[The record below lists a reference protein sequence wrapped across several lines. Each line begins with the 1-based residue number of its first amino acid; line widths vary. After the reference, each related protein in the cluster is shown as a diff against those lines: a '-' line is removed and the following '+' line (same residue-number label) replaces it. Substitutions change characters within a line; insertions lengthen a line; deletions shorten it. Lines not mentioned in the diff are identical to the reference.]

1 MAINKKIIVM
11 VNFFLVVSAH
21 AGDLPSE
28 KFIANLWINNLNQNV
43 DATLIK
49 RDANYYIECAL
60 LTERNVD
67 AKLLSHLDGAN
78 DFCVVSSD
86 QLKADF
92 DEESQAIKLTIPS
105 QFFLTSRYGL
115 YEFDRPEK
123 ANLGGFINYEVQYN
137 NSEFL
142 TGYNGLVDLG
152 IFKDYWFFKNSML
165 YNSEAMDEKTVRIGT
180 SLDFDFPDKLTKLT
194 LGDATTVSNPFFNSL
209 RFAGVN
215 WGTNYLERPG
225 FVYWNTPQLQGTARL
240 PSTVELYMNGVKIYN
255 QKVSPGDY
263 VLQTGSQINYTGNA
277 QIVVEDVLGNRS
289 VRTLPILINNKL
301 LRKGLSEYNISLGK
315 LRYNYYTSSNDY
327 RDFLAN
333 LYYRRGLS
341 ETTSLGTNISYTQDL
356 QNTGITWTQ
365 GLPYFVVLD
374 ALVINAHS
382 NDGSRF
388 LYGLSLSKEFSRMS
402 LGISSKYAEDNF
414 SYVGDDPLQDNA
426 VPKFENFAYVT
437 FSEVPFFQ
445 NINMSYAEQKYYQGG
460 SNPFNDDKIFNIGFN
475 RQIGNN
481 ISFGLGYFERFG
493 AIKDSGGILNITYN
507 FDTRNKVYLN
517 YASENSNASVQYV
530 HDSGRQVGLDY
541 AIGANRRQDENIA
554 SLNVVAKTRAG
565 DLSIQHY
572 QYEHETDSTIGYSG
586 AIAFLD
592 GQVNFTKSIN
602 NAFALVKV
610 GNYSDI
616 DVLSA
621 LNHVEKTNK
630 KGYAFVHDIVPYIK
644 YDIGFDENQLP
655 IEEKYEV
662 SSKPLTT
669 LNQRGYVVDF
679 PIQHTFILTLHPQDI
694 NGANFKPGS
703 ELHLANGDV
712 YPITSDASVTVYGMT
727 AGTHTMSVLYGDN
740 ATCSFDVNITEKEAK
755 EAEAS
760 SQPLRVV
767 CK

>member
-67 AKLLSHLDGAN
+67 AKLLSQLDGAN
-78 DFCVVSSD
+78 DFCLVSND

-209 RFAGVN
+209 RFAGIN

-301 LRKGLSEYNISLGK
+301 LRKGLSEYNIALGK

-374 ALVINAHS
+374 ALAINAHS

-437 FSEVPFFQ
+437 FSEVPFLQ

-517 YASENSNASVQYV
+517 YASENNNASVQYV

-572 QYEHETDSTIGYSG
+572 QYEHATDSTIGYSG

>member
-1 MAINKKIIVM
+1 M

-28 KFIANLWINNLNQNV
+28 KFIANLWINNLNQNI

-78 DFCVVSSD
+78 DFCLVSND

-123 ANLGGFINYEVQYN
+123 ANFGGFINYEVQYN

-165 YNSEAMDEKTVRIGT
+165 YNSEAMNEKTVRIGT

-209 RFAGVN
+209 RFAGIN

-301 LRKGLSEYNISLGK
+301 LRKGLSEYNIALGK

-374 ALVINAHS
+374 ALAINAHS

-414 SYVGDDPLQDNA
+414 RYVGDDPLQDNA

-437 FSEVPFFQ
+437 FSEVPFLQ

-517 YASENSNASVQYV
+517 YASENNNASVQYV

-572 QYEHETDSTIGYSG
+572 QYEHATDSTIGYSG

>member
-1 MAINKKIIVM
+1 M

-78 DFCVVSSD
+78 DFCLVSND

-165 YNSEAMDEKTVRIGT
+165 YNSEAMNEKTVRIGT

-209 RFAGVN
+209 RFAGIN

-301 LRKGLSEYNISLGK
+301 LRKGLSEYNIALGK

-327 RDFLAN
+327 RDF
-333 LYYRRGLS
+333 
-341 ETTSLGTNISYTQDL
+341 
-356 QNTGITWTQ
+356 
-365 GLPYFVVLD
+365 
-374 ALVINAHS
+374 
-382 NDGSRF
+382 
-388 LYGLSLSKEFSRMS
+388 
-402 LGISSKYAEDNF
+402 
-414 SYVGDDPLQDNA
+414 
-426 VPKFENFAYVT
+426 
-437 FSEVPFFQ
+437 
-445 NINMSYAEQKYYQGG
+445 
-460 SNPFNDDKIFNIGFN
+460 
-475 RQIGNN
+475 
-481 ISFGLGYFERFG
+481 
-493 AIKDSGGILNITYN
+493 
-507 FDTRNKVYLN
+507 
-517 YASENSNASVQYV
+517 
-530 HDSGRQVGLDY
+530 
-541 AIGANRRQDENIA
+541 
-554 SLNVVAKTRAG
+554 
-565 DLSIQHY
+565 
-572 QYEHETDSTIGYSG
+572 
-586 AIAFLD
+586 
-592 GQVNFTKSIN
+592 
-602 NAFALVKV
+602 
-610 GNYSDI
+610 
-616 DVLSA
+616 
-621 LNHVEKTNK
+621 
-630 KGYAFVHDIVPYIK
+630 
-644 YDIGFDENQLP
+644 
-655 IEEKYEV
+655 
-662 SSKPLTT
+662 
-669 LNQRGYVVDF
+669 
-679 PIQHTFILTLHPQDI
+679 
-694 NGANFKPGS
+694 
-703 ELHLANGDV
+703 
-712 YPITSDASVTVYGMT
+712 
-727 AGTHTMSVLYGDN
+727 
-740 ATCSFDVNITEKEAK
+740 
-755 EAEAS
+755 
-760 SQPLRVV
+760 
-767 CK
+767 

>member
-78 DFCVVSSD
+78 DFCLVSND

-123 ANLGGFINYEVQYN
+123 ANFGGFINYEVQYN

-209 RFAGVN
+209 RFAGIN

-301 LRKGLSEYNISLGK
+301 LRKGLSEYNIALGK

-333 LYYRRGLS
+333 LYYRRGLT

-374 ALVINAHS
+374 ALAINAHS

-414 SYVGDDPLQDNA
+414 RYVGDDPLQDNA

-437 FSEVPFFQ
+437 FSEVPFLQ

-481 ISFGLGYFERFG
+481 ISLGLGYFERFG

-517 YASENSNASVQYV
+517 YASENNNASVQYV

-572 QYEHETDSTIGYSG
+572 QYEHATDSTIGYSG

>member
-78 DFCVVSSD
+78 DFCLVSND

-165 YNSEAMDEKTVRIGT
+165 YNSEAMNEKTVRIGT

-209 RFAGVN
+209 RFAGIN

-301 LRKGLSEYNISLGK
+301 LRKGLSEYNIALGK

-414 SYVGDDPLQDNA
+414 RYVGDDPLQDNA

-437 FSEVPFFQ
+437 FSEVPFLQ

-517 YASENSNASVQYV
+517 YASENNNASVQYV

-572 QYEHETDSTIGYSG
+572 QYEHATDSTIGYSG

>member
-78 DFCVVSSD
+78 DFCLVSND

-209 RFAGVN
+209 RFAGIN

-301 LRKGLSEYNISLGK
+301 LRKGLSEYNIALGK

-414 SYVGDDPLQDNA
+414 RYVGDDPLQDNA

-437 FSEVPFFQ
+437 FSEVPFLQ

-481 ISFGLGYFERFG
+481 ISLGLGYFERFG

-572 QYEHETDSTIGYSG
+572 QYEHATDSTIGYSG

>member
-28 KFIANLWINNLNQNV
+28 KFIANLWINNLNQNI

-78 DFCVVSSD
+78 DFCLVSND

-123 ANLGGFINYEVQYN
+123 ANFGGFINYEVQYN

-165 YNSEAMDEKTVRIGT
+165 YNSEAMNEKTVRIGT

-209 RFAGVN
+209 RFAGIN

-301 LRKGLSEYNISLGK
+301 LRKGLSEYNIALGK

-374 ALVINAHS
+374 ALAINAHS

-414 SYVGDDPLQDNA
+414 RYVGDDPLQDNA

-437 FSEVPFFQ
+437 FSEVPFLQ

-517 YASENSNASVQYV
+517 YVSENNNASVQYV

-572 QYEHETDSTIGYSG
+572 QYEHATDSTIGYSG

>member
-28 KFIANLWINNLNQNV
+28 KFIANLWINNLNQNI

-78 DFCVVSSD
+78 DFCLVSND

-123 ANLGGFINYEVQYN
+123 ANFGGFINYEVQYN

-165 YNSEAMDEKTVRIGT
+165 YNSEAMNEKTVRIGT

-209 RFAGVN
+209 RFAGIN

-301 LRKGLSEYNISLGK
+301 LRKGLSEYNIALGK

-374 ALVINAHS
+374 ALAINAHS

-414 SYVGDDPLQDNA
+414 RYVGDDPLQDNA

-437 FSEVPFFQ
+437 FSEVPFLQ

-517 YASENSNASVQYV
+517 YASENNNASVQYV

-572 QYEHETDSTIGYSG
+572 QYEHATDSTIGYSG

>member
-78 DFCVVSSD
+78 DFCLVSND

-92 DEESQAIKLTIPS
+92 DEESQAIKLTIPN

-180 SLDFDFPDKLTKLT
+180 SLDFDFPDNLTKLT

-209 RFAGVN
+209 RFAGIN

-301 LRKGLSEYNISLGK
+301 LRKGLSEYNIALGK

-414 SYVGDDPLQDNA
+414 RYVGDDPLQDNA

-437 FSEVPFFQ
+437 FSEVPFLQ

-517 YASENSNASVQYV
+517 YASENNNASVQYV

-572 QYEHETDSTIGYSG
+572 QYEHATDSTIGYSG

>member
-78 DFCVVSSD
+78 DFCLVSND

-209 RFAGVN
+209 RFAGIN

-301 LRKGLSEYNISLGK
+301 LRKGLSEYNIALGK

-374 ALVINAHS
+374 ALAINAHS

-388 LYGLSLSKEFSRMS
+388 LYGLSLSKEFNRMS

-414 SYVGDDPLQDNA
+414 RYVGDDPLQDNA

-517 YASENSNASVQYV
+517 YASENNNASVQYV

-572 QYEHETDSTIGYSG
+572 QYEHATDSTIGYSG

-662 SSKPLTT
+662 SSKPLTA

>member
-78 DFCVVSSD
+78 DFCLVSND

-209 RFAGVN
+209 RFAGIN

-301 LRKGLSEYNISLGK
+301 LRKGLSEYNIALGK

-414 SYVGDDPLQDNA
+414 RYVGDDPLQDNA

-517 YASENSNASVQYV
+517 YASENNNASVQYV

-572 QYEHETDSTIGYSG
+572 QYEHATDSTIGYSG

>member
-78 DFCVVSSD
+78 DFCLVSND

-209 RFAGVN
+209 RFAGIN

-301 LRKGLSEYNISLGK
+301 LRKGLSEYNIALGK

-374 ALVINAHS
+374 ALAINAHS

-414 SYVGDDPLQDNA
+414 RYVGDDPLQDNA

-437 FSEVPFFQ
+437 FSEVPFLQ

-517 YASENSNASVQYV
+517 YASENNNASVQYV

-572 QYEHETDSTIGYSG
+572 QYEHATDSTIGYSG

>member
-78 DFCVVSSD
+78 DFCLVSND

-209 RFAGVN
+209 RFAGIN

-301 LRKGLSEYNISLGK
+301 LRKGLSEYNIALGK

-414 SYVGDDPLQDNA
+414 RYVGDDPLQDNA

-481 ISFGLGYFERFG
+481 ISLGLGYFERFG

-517 YASENSNASVQYV
+517 YASENNNASVQYV

-572 QYEHETDSTIGYSG
+572 QYEHATDSTIGYSG

>member
-1 MAINKKIIVM
+1 M

-28 KFIANLWINNLNQNV
+28 KFIANLWINNLNQNI

-78 DFCVVSSD
+78 DFCLVSND

-123 ANLGGFINYEVQYN
+123 ANFGGFINYEVQYN

-165 YNSEAMDEKTVRIGT
+165 YNSEAMNEKTVRIGT

-209 RFAGVN
+209 RFAGIN

-301 LRKGLSEYNISLGK
+301 LRKGLSEYNIALGK

-374 ALVINAHS
+374 ALAINAHS

-414 SYVGDDPLQDNA
+414 RYVGDDPLQDNA

-437 FSEVPFFQ
+437 FSEVPFLQ

-517 YASENSNASVQYV
+517 YVSENNNASVQYV

-572 QYEHETDSTIGYSG
+572 QYEHATDSTIGYSG

>member
-67 AKLLSHLDGAN
+67 AKLLSQLDGAN
-78 DFCVVSSD
+78 DFCLVSND

-209 RFAGVN
+209 RFAGIN

-263 VLQTGSQINYTGNA
+263 VLQTGSQVNYTGNA

-572 QYEHETDSTIGYSG
+572 HYEHETDSTIGYSG

>member
-1 MAINKKIIVM
+1 MM
-11 VNFFLVVSAH
+11 NFFLAISAY
-21 AGDLPSE
+21 AKALPSE
-28 KFIANLWINNLNQNV
+28 EIIANLWINNLNQNV

-49 RDANYYIECAL
+49 RDETYYIECVL
-60 LTERNVD
+60 LTERNID
-67 AKLLSHLDGAN
+67 TNFLIKLDGLN
-78 DFCVVSSD
+78 DFCLVSND
-86 QLKADF
+86 QVKSDF
-92 DEESQAIKLTIPS
+92 DEESQSIKLTIPS
-105 QFFLTSRYGL
+105 RYFLTNRYGL
-115 YEFDRPEK
+115 YDFDRPEK
-123 ANLGGFINYEVQYN
+123 ASLGGFINYEMQYN
-137 NSEFL
+137 HSDFL
-142 TGYNGLVDLG
+142 TGYNALVDLG
-152 IFKDYWFFKNSML
+152 VFKDYWFFKNSML
-165 YNSEAMDEKTVRIGT
+165 YNSEAQEEKTVRIGT
-180 SLDFDFPDKLTKLT
+180 SLDIDFPDQLTKLT
-194 LGDATTVSNPFFNSL
+194 LGDTTTVSNPFFNSL
-209 RFAGVN
+209 RLSGVS

-263 VLQTGSQINYTGNA
+263 VLQTGSQVNYTGNA

-289 VRTLPILINNKL
+289 VKTLPVLINNKL

-333 LYYRRGLS
+333 LYYRRGVG
-341 ETTSLGTNISYTQDL
+341 EATSLGANISYTEDL

-365 GLPYFVVLD
+365 GLPFFIVLD
-374 ALVINAHS
+374 TLALNSHS
-382 NDGSRF
+382 NDGSLF

-402 LGISSKYAEDNF
+402 MGVSSKYAEENF
-414 SYVGDDPLQDNA
+414 RYVGDDPLQDNA

-445 NINMSYAEQKYYQGG
+445 NINMSYAEQKYYKN
-460 SNPFNDDKIFNIGFN
+460 SSTPFNDDKIFNIGFS
-475 RQIGNN
+475 RLIGNN
-481 ISFGLGYFERFG
+481 TSFGLSYFQRFG
-493 AIKDSGGILNITYN
+493 EIEENGGILSVTYN

-517 YASENSNASVQYV
+517 YATDDNNASLQYV

-541 AIGANRRQDENIA
+541 AIGANRREDENIA
-554 SLNVVAKTRAG
+554 SLNAVAKTRAG

-572 QYEHETDSTIGYSG
+572 QYEHESDSTIGYSG

-592 GQVNFTKSIN
+592 GRVNFTKSIN

-655 IEEKYEV
+655 IEEKYDA
-662 SSKPLTT
+662 SSKPLTA
-669 LNQRGYVVDF
+669 LGQRGYVVDF
-679 PIQHTFILTLHPQDI
+679 PIQHTFMLTLQPQDT
-694 NGANFKPGS
+694 NGINFKPGS

-712 YPITSDASVTVYGMT
+712 YPITSEGSVTLYGVTSGAHEMKI
-727 AGTHTMSVLYGDN
+727 LYGDN
-740 ATCSFDVNITEKEAK
+740 ATCSFDLNITEGEAK
-755 EAEAS
+755 ALTANS
-760 SQPLRVV
+760 HVMRIV

>member
-67 AKLLSHLDGAN
+67 AKLLSQLDGAN
-78 DFCVVSSD
+78 DFCLVSND

-123 ANLGGFINYEVQYN
+123 ANFGGFINYEVQYN

-165 YNSEAMDEKTVRIGT
+165 YNSEAMNEKTVRIGT

-263 VLQTGSQINYTGNA
+263 VLQTGSQVNYTGNA

-301 LRKGLSEYNISLGK
+301 LRKGLSEYNIALGK

-572 QYEHETDSTIGYSG
+572 QYEHATDSTIGYSG